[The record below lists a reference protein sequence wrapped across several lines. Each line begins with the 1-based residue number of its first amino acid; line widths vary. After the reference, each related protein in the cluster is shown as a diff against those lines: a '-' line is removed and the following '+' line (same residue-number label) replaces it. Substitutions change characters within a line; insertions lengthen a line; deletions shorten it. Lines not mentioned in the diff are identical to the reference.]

1 MKKLIC
7 LLMALL
13 LACCLPALAEDVWD
27 FDEDYCELSGYA
39 GAGGDVIV
47 PGEIGSSTVDVIQ
60 TNTFSNTDAI
70 ASLTL
75 PDTVLQLKDSAIYWC
90 EKLTAVSLPDSLIA
104 IGERNLR
111 SCPMLTE
118 VTIPAGVRFI
128 GEAAFSADEALRKI
142 VFEGVC
148 PIIESDCFTE
158 LPADTVI
165 FTPDD
170 QLEAYRAALTAAGC
184 TAAVQPSGKNAVI
197 VDNNGFNEDDFDFD
211 PATGTIISYNAYATY
226 LVIPETIGGVPV
238 KAIGD
243 EAFQFHYYLAVL
255 ELPEGLE
262 TIGSRAFAHCE
273 TLQYV
278 SFPDSLKTIGAEAFN
293 GGYKARKLNLSH
305 VETIGDGA
313 FKFSRITGEVTLPEG
328 LTAIGANAFESN
340 SYITSIALPAT
351 LTSIGDYAFN
361 NDWSLEYVA
370 LPSLNPPAL
379 GENAFSG
386 CSALA
391 DLDLNEHC
399 TKTQALAVQAYMDAQ
414 GLSCYVW
421 RAQNSQ
427 SDYPEDGTSVYEN
440 GLMTAY
446 TGAQTRIHPYDI
458 CDSVQT
464 IGLADGLFKDN
475 QTLEYFAVPHSDK
488 FTTIGAE
495 AFMGSAIQGV
505 DLFDSVT
512 TIGER
517 AFANCAQ
524 LEELTLPES
533 VTSIGAGA
541 FEGLTG
547 LKKLTVLCDA
557 SLIPEGSFADCAGLA
572 DVRLSAGAT
581 DAQIADWNQKLNRPW
596 YDPILRVGE
605 ASALVKMPFAPTPA
619 EYFDFNPATGLIS
632 AYTGTDVDVVV
643 PREIGGVTVVGFE
656 GYNAF
661 ASCQDFTN
669 TETPTNQTEWVHLRT
684 LVLPETIR
692 EIPDSLLMYCQQ
704 LENFICYAPVEST
717 GKSTFVLCRSLKNV
731 AFMNGVRVIDSYA
744 FDSTDSLESLY
755 FGAHVQKIAANAFNF
770 SGLTSFV
777 VDAEVIETG
786 AFTDCKNLTSLHF
799 TKKVK
804 TIGET
809 FAMECDSLNE
819 LCFDCNLTQ
828 GLLLLNAAPQLTVR
842 VAADADA
849 GTRSLA
855 QNCMSWSE
863 KPSEITV
870 TSEKCMHT
878 LPARP
883 DALALLPGLA
893 ADQAIETIPQTEPK
907 TTTVP
912 AVPVEPTAPPAPQE
926 APVFAAQS
934 AAVPEGY
941 LGTWY
946 GVSMDLEGT
955 LYALSDLGL
964 DAMLTIN
971 ADGTVTLTMNG
982 DVDSTQCTVQD
993 GVLML
998 DGVALRIE
1006 DGSLIYAEEGMIMT
1020 LSREKPQA
1028 AEAAPVDESATL
1040 DSYQGVWAAVKVT
1053 ADGATIPAD
1062 ITEMAGDTLTV
1073 HGKTCDI
1080 TFSGTL
1086 IDGLACHMEGSALI
1100 FSLMDSDAIATLR
1113 TDGTL
1118 ALDMLGMTAWYERT
1132 GDAPAELPTDAP
1144 KEAAADVVWQK
1155 FVIVSYEAAG
1165 QTYAWNPIMGEYS
1178 MTLHADGTVS
1188 FVIGGNNIPGLA
1200 WRMEGQQ
1207 YIIDSYGTLS
1217 PLVMTDAGFDFN
1229 YMGMML
1235 MHFVPA
1241 NS

>member
-1 MKKLIC
+1 
-7 LLMALL
+7 
-13 LACCLPALAEDVWD
+13 
-27 FDEDYCELSGYA
+27 
-39 GAGGDVIV
+39 
-47 PGEIGSSTVDVIQ
+47 
-60 TNTFSNTDAI
+60 
-70 ASLTL
+70 
-75 PDTVLQLKDSAIYWC
+75 
-90 EKLTAVSLPDSLIA
+90 
-104 IGERNLR
+104 
-111 SCPMLTE
+111 
-118 VTIPAGVRFI
+118 
-128 GEAAFSADEALRKI
+128 
-142 VFEGVC
+142 
-148 PIIESDCFTE
+148 
-158 LPADTVI
+158 
-165 FTPDD
+165 
-170 QLEAYRAALTAAGC
+170 
-184 TAAVQPSGKNAVI
+184 
-197 VDNNGFNEDDFDFD
+197 
-211 PATGTIISYNAYATY
+211 
-226 LVIPETIGGVPV
+226 
-238 KAIGD
+238 
-243 EAFQFHYYLAVL
+243 
-255 ELPEGLE
+255 
-262 TIGSRAFAHCE
+262 
-273 TLQYV
+273 
-278 SFPDSLKTIGAEAFN
+278 
-293 GGYKARKLNLSH
+293 
-305 VETIGDGA
+305 
-313 FKFSRITGEVTLPEG
+313 
-328 LTAIGANAFESN
+328 
-340 SYITSIALPAT
+340 
-351 LTSIGDYAFN
+351 
-361 NDWSLEYVA
+361 
-370 LPSLNPPAL
+370 
-379 GENAFSG
+379 
-386 CSALA
+386 
-391 DLDLNEHC
+391 
-399 TKTQALAVQAYMDAQ
+399 MDAQ

-464 IGLADGLFKDN
+464 IGLANGLFKDN

-541 FEGLTG
+541 FDGLTG
-547 LKKLTVLCDA
+547 LKKLAVLCDA
-557 SLIPEGSFADCAGLA
+557 SLIPEGSFADCASLT

-605 ASALVKMPFAPTPA
+605 ASALVRMPFAPTPA
-619 EYFDFNPATGLIS
+619 EYYEFNPATGLIS

-656 GYNAF
+656 GYNVF

-669 TETPTNQTEWVHLRT
+669 TETPTNQSEWVHLRT

-704 LENFICYAPVEST
+704 LESFICYAPVEST
-717 GKSTFVLCRSLKNV
+717 GKSTFVLCRSLKNA
-731 AFMNGVRVIDSYA
+731 AFMNGVRVIGSYA

-755 FGAHVQKIAANAFNF
+755 FGVHVQRIAANAFNF
-770 SGLTSFV
+770 SGLTFFV
-777 VDAEVIETG
+777 VDAEEIETG
-786 AFTDCKNLTSLHF
+786 AFTGCKNLTSLHF
-799 TKKVK
+799 TKNVK
-804 TIGET
+804 TIG
-809 FAMECDSLNE
+809 
-819 LCFDCNLTQ
+819 
-828 GLLLLNAAPQLTVR
+828 
-842 VAADADA
+842 
-849 GTRSLA
+849 
-855 QNCMSWSE
+855 
-863 KPSEITV
+863 
-870 TSEKCMHT
+870 
-878 LPARP
+878 ARP

-893 ADQAIETIPQTEPK
+893 ADEAIETIPQTEPK
-907 TTTVP
+907 TTALP
-912 AVPVEPTAPPAPQE
+912 AEPTAAPAPQD

-964 DAMLTIN
+964 DAVLTIN
-971 ADGTVTLTMNG
+971 ADSTVTLTMNG

-1006 DGSLIYAEEGMIMT
+1006 DGSLIYAEEGMTMT

-1028 AEAAPVDESATL
+1028 AEAAPVDESAVL
-1040 DSYQGVWAAVKVT
+1040 DSYQGVWAVVRVT

-1062 ITEMAGDTLTV
+1062 ITEMAGDTLTM

-1086 IDGLACHMEGSALI
+1086 IDGLACHMEGSALV
-1100 FSLMDSDAIATLR
+1100 FSLMDSDAIAALR

-1118 ALDMLGMTAWYERT
+1118 SLDMLGMTAWYERT
-1132 GDAPAELPTDAP
+1132 GDAPAELPTDVP
-1144 KEAAADVVWQK
+1144 IEAAAEVVGQK

-1165 QTYAWNPIMGEYS
+1165 QTYAWNPIMGEYAI
-1178 MTLHADGTVS
+1178 TLQADGTVS
-1188 FVIGGNNIPGLA
+1188 FVIGGNSIPGLV

-1235 MHFVPA
+1235 MHFVPD
-1241 NS
+1241 NQ